1 MSNVD
6 VLKSNHDII
15 FRESILKG
23 FNYDGENI
31 CTFAQWKRKGFSVIR
46 GQRAFIQTY
55 LWTEGKNVRFVI
67 TSLYTNKQVVY
78 NQVLENNGKIR
89 KPRQF
94 KDEDGYYLVSKQ
106 RSTRELIMV

>member
-1 MSNVD
+1 MSNA
-6 VLKSNHDII
+6 LMTNEEII
-15 FRESILKG
+15 ELEANKKG
-23 FNYDGENI
+23 FAYDGENI
-31 CTFAQWKRKGFSVIR
+31 CTFAQWERKGFSVIR

-55 LWTEGKNVRFVI
+55 LWTEGKNMRFVI
-67 TSLYTNKQVVY
+67 ASLYTNKQVVY